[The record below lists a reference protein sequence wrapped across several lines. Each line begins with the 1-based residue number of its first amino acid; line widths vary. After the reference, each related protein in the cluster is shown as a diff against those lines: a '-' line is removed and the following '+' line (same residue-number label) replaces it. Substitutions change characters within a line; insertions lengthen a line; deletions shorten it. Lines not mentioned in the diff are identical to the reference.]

1 MIVVVGQR
9 GNGFKLEKERFRLD
23 IKKKPF
29 TMKAVRHCH
38 RFPRE
43 MVDTPYL
50 EMFKTGRGL

>member
-9 GNGFKLEKERFRLD
+9 GNGFKLEKERFRSD
-23 IKKKPF
+23 IKKKPS

-38 RFPRE
+38 RLPRE